1 MCSTELVPV
10 AVPFALRRY
19 GDCGRGER
27 HAAVIMNDSELVR
40 LLRHLRLPTDFPK
53 TVSAR
58 SRPNLPNAVGL
69 DVSNL
74 RRSESSI
81 RPPPDPFD
89 DCGLDPRVEL
99 YEGIDA
105 LPDYN
110 GPQG

>member
-1 MCSTELVPV
+1 
-10 AVPFALRRY
+10 
-19 GDCGRGER
+19 
-27 HAAVIMNDSELVR
+27 MNDYELVR
-40 LLRHLRLPTDFPK
+40 LLRHLKLPVDFPK
-53 TVSAR
+53 TVPAR
-58 SRPNLPNAVGL
+58 S
-69 DVSNL
+69 
-74 RRSESSI
+74 